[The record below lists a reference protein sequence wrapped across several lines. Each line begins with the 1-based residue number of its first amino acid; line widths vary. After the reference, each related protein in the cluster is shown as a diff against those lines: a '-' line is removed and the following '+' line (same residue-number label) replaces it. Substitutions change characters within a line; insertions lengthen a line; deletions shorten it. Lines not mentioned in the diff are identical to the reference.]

1 VIGGAQRIDDYATLM
16 AKIEGHK
23 LDPEIFDWYL
33 DIRKYG
39 GVPHGGF

>member
-1 VIGGAQRIDDYATLM
+1 MIGGAQRIDDYDTLM
-16 AKIEGHK
+16 AKIVEHK
-23 LDPEIFDWYL
+23 LDPATFDRYL